1 MNINW
6 LLNTT
11 KTADDIKKKCE
22 EMKKLRGLNYA
33 ERKTMTT
40 DRMKKLKEVDGQ
52 RQAMLEEMREK
63 RPEIAKKMESIE
75 GKITANKLAA
85 AKSMAERN

>member
-1 MNINW
+1 
-6 LLNTT
+6 
-11 KTADDIKKKCE
+11 
-22 EMKKLRGLNYA
+22 
-33 ERKTMTT
+33 MTT